1 MVEVEEEKKRLEGEA
16 AQLKEMLRR
25 EHDSAEGEN
34 TRNQAI
40 IGDYKQVSISVYFIS
55 SDVFGINIEILQPQI
70 FFNYHLVCKM
80 VNSFVDLLTT

>member
-40 IGDYKQVSISVYFIS
+40 IGDYKQVSYSVYFIS
-55 SDVFGINIEILQPQI
+55 SDVFGINIEIL
-70 FFNYHLVCKM
+70 
-80 VNSFVDLLTT
+80 

>member
-1 MVEVEEEKKRLEGEA
+1 MSRLSPQAEDNCDSLSKELLQTKTSLVEVEEEKRRLEGEA

-40 IGDYKQVSISVYFIS
+40 IGDYKQVRVRALAHVPPSWAA
-55 SDVFGINIEILQPQI
+55 P
-70 FFNYHLVCKM
+70 
-80 VNSFVDLLTT
+80 